1 LSGIED
7 PDVLEWAAL
16 NGRIVLTQDIKTMP
30 GFALGRVRA
39 GLAMPGV
46 ICVPQAMGI
55 GPAIADL
62 VIVMLCGIPADFDS
76 NIKYLPL

>member
-1 LSGIED
+1 
-7 PDVLEWAAL
+7 
-16 NGRIVLTQDIKTMP
+16 MP